1 MKQMLEKQYD
11 FVVVGGGLGGICAAI
26 AAARGGIRTALVHN
40 RPVLGGNASSEMR
53 MHICGADHHMSRP
66 DARETGILEEIL
78 LENKRRN
85 PEMIY
90 PIFDAVLWEKVH
102 YQEKLELYLN
112 TQMTEVV
119 CDGEKIT
126 AICAEQLTTEKK
138 FYIKANMFLD
148 GTGDGVLGA
157 KAGAEYRI
165 GREAKGQYG
174 EELAPEEGDHCTMG
188 NSLMFSARDMGHPV
202 PFVKPF
208 WANTYTEEQLKF
220 RDHSDVTSGYWWIE
234 LGGGV
239 KRTIEDAELLRDEL
253 LKAVYGVWDHIKNGG
268 SHGAE
273 CMELEWVGF
282 LPGKRESR
290 RLIGDYV
297 LTEHDCLGE
306 QDFPDTVAYGG
317 WPMDIH
323 TVEGFLN
330 EEDDP
335 TVWNKVNG
343 NYPIPY
349 RCLYS
354 RNIKNLFLGG
364 RAISCTHVAF
374 SSTRVMATCAV
385 AGQAAGVAAAIALK
399 RGCTP
404 SGVLEFIDELQ
415 QELLKQDCY
424 LPGVRN
430 TDPKDL
436 ARTMKVSASDQTEG
450 CPPENVVNGTAR
462 SEGGA
467 SNCWR
472 APMEGKPVITLTAE
486 RPILV
491 KQIRL
496 TLDSNLSR
504 EITPSINRA
513 VLGRQE
519 MNPPSELIRNYT
531 VEFLLNG
538 NSVKR
543 LSRES
548 MGQRLQIIGLE
559 DKIRCDS
566 VSIRVESTYGSP
578 LACIFEIRLYD
589 GEECEK

>member
-1 MKQMLEKQYD
+1 MNGFVEMQYD
-11 FVVVGGGLGGICAAI
+11 FIVAGGGLGGICAAI

-40 RPVLGGNASSEMR
+40 RPVLGGNASSEIR

-90 PIFDAVLWEKVH
+90 PVFDAVLWEKVH
-102 YQEKLELYLN
+102 YQKNLDLYLN
-112 TQMTEVV
+112 TQMTEVI
-119 CDGEKIT
+119 CKEDRIT

-138 FYIKANMFLD
+138 FYMRGKLFLD

-165 GREAKGQYG
+165 GREGRERYG
-174 EELAPEEGDHCTMG
+174 EALAPEKEDHCTMG

-202 PFVKPF
+202 PFIKPF

-234 LGGGV
+234 LGGGEY
-239 KRTIEDAELLRDEL
+239 RTIEDAELLRDEL

-273 CMELEWVGF
+273 NMELEWVGY

-297 LTEHDCLGE
+297 LTERDCLGK
-306 QDFPDTVAYGG
+306 QVFSDTVAYGG

-330 EEDDP
+330 ENDDP

-343 NYPIPY
+343 IYPIPY

-385 AGQAAGVAAAIALK
+385 AGQAAGTAAAMALK
-399 RGCTP
+399 KGCTP
-404 SGVLEFIDELQ
+404 AGVIDFMDELQ

-424 LPGVRN
+424 LPGVKN
-430 TDPKDL
+430 TDTGDL
-436 ARTMKVSASDQTEG
+436 ARTMKVTASDQIED
-450 CPPENVVNGTAR
+450 CLPEYVVNGIAR
-462 SEGGA
+462 GEGA
-467 SNCWR
+467 ISNCWR
-472 APMEGKPVITLTAE
+472 APLESKPVITLTAE
-486 RPILV
+486 APISV

-504 EITPSINRA
+504 EITPSINRT
-513 VLGRQE
+513 VLARQE
-519 MNPPSELIRNYT
+519 MKPPSELIRDYIVVFSLEGST
-531 VEFLLNG
+531 V
-538 NSVKR
+538 KTIKK
-543 LSRES
+543 ES
-548 MGQRLQIIGLE
+548 MGQRLQIIELE
-559 DKIRCDS
+559 DEITCDS
-566 VSIRVESTYGSP
+566 VSVRVESTYGSP
-578 LACIFEIRLYD
+578 LASIFEIRLYSD
-589 GEECEK
+589 GDSGI

>member
-1 MKQMLEKQYD
+1 MEQILEKQFD
-11 FVVVGGGLGGICAAI
+11 FIVVGGGLGGICAAI
-26 AAARGGIRTALVHN
+26 AAARGGIQTALIHN
-40 RPVLGGNASSEMR
+40 RPVLGGNASSEIR

-66 DARETGILEEIL
+66 EARETGILEEIL

-102 YQEKLELYLN
+102 YQENLDLYLN
-112 TQMTEVV
+112 TQMTNVICEG
-119 CDGEKIT
+119 DRIT
-126 AICAEQLTTEKK
+126 AICAEQLTTEKR
-138 FYIKANMFLD
+138 FCMRGNMFLD

-165 GREAKGQYG
+165 GREGREQYG
-174 EELAPEEGDHCTMG
+174 EVLAPEKGDHCTMG

-208 WANTYTEEQLKF
+208 WANTYTEDQLKF
-220 RDHSDVTSGYWWIE
+220 RDHADVTSGYWWIE
-234 LGGGV
+234 LGGSV
-239 KRTIEDAELLRDEL
+239 YHTIEDAELLRDEL
-253 LKAVYGVWDHIKNGG
+253 LKAVYGVWDHIKNGS

-297 LTEHDCLGE
+297 LTEHDCLGKTA
-306 QDFPDTVAYGG
+306 FPDTVAYGG

-323 TVEGFLN
+323 TIDGFLN
-330 EEDDP
+330 EDDDP

-343 NYPIPY
+343 LYPIPY
-349 RCLYS
+349 RSLYS
-354 RNIKNLFLGG
+354 KNIKNLFLGG

-399 RGCTP
+399 NGCTP
-404 SGVLEFIDELQ
+404 SGVLAFITELQ

-424 LPGVRN
+424 LPGVKN
-430 TDPKDL
+430 TDPGDL
-436 ARTMKVSASDQTEG
+436 ARTMKVNASEYIEG
-450 CPPENVVNGTAR
+450 CPPEYVVNGTAR
-462 SEGGA
+462 SEGSI

-472 APMEGKPVITLTAE
+472 ALIERKPVIILIAE
-486 RPILV
+486 QPISV
-491 KQIRL
+491 KQVRL

-504 EITPSINRA
+504 EITPSINRT

-519 MNPPSELIRNYT
+519 MNPPSELIRDYT
-531 VEFLLNG
+531 VEFSLNG
-538 NSVKR
+538 KSVKTIGK
-543 LSRES
+543 ES
-548 MGQRLQIIGLE
+548 MGQRLQIIELE
-559 DKIRCDS
+559 EEIVCDS
-566 VSIRVESTYGSP
+566 VCVKAETTYGSP
-578 LACIFEIRLYD
+578 LACIFEIRLYSS
-589 GEECEK
+589 EENGR